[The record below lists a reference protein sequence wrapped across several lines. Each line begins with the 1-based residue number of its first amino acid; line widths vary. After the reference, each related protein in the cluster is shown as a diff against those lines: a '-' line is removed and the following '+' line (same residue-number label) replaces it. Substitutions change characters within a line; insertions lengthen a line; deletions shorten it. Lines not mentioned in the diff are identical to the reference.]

1 MRPTLADVAR
11 EARVSDATVDRVMNA
26 RPGVSA
32 RTQAAVMAAARRI
45 GYLGE
50 GADSAGPPVRLA
62 AILPSG
68 TNAFI
73 ADLARHLQAE
83 AGAAQAVSLR
93 VDWSDGLDPVALAG
107 RLVALR
113 GAVDGVAVVA
123 LNHPAVREAIRGL
136 SARGTP
142 VVTLASDIPAVPRQ
156 AYVGIDNGQA
166 GRLAGFVVG
175 RLLGKGARG
184 KVALFAG
191 SLAYRGHQER
201 EMGFRQI
208 LSEEFPGLEIL
219 ELRESRED
227 RDTAEAETTALLDRH
242 PDLAAIYNAGGAT
255 VGIARGLAGRGVA
268 GQVVFVAHDLT
279 AENRA
284 LLIDGTLDAVID
296 QNARAEARE
305 AVATLAAAARRQE
318 RRPIL
323 PRLQLILREN
333 IPAD

>member
-1 MRPTLADVAR
+1 
-11 EARVSDATVDRVMNA
+11 
-26 RPGVSA
+26 
-32 RTQAAVMAAARRI
+32 MAAARRL
-45 GYLGE
+45 GYLPGE
-50 GADSAGPPVRLA
+50 GVELTGPPVRLA
-62 AILPSG
+62 ALLPAG

-83 AGAAQAVSLR
+83 AEAASALSLR
-93 VDWSDGLDPVALAG
+93 VEWSEGLDPVALAG
-107 RLVALR
+107 RLVALQ

-175 RLLGKGARG
+175 RLLGKGAQG
-184 KVALFAG
+184 KGATGQVALFAG

-208 LSEEFPGLEIL
+208 LAEEFPGLDIL

-227 RDTAEAETTALLDRH
+227 RDRAGAETAALLDRH

-255 VGIARGLAGRGVA
+255 VGIARALAARGA
-268 GQVVFVAHDLT
+268 GGQVVFVAHDLT

-305 AVATLAAAARRQE
+305 AVATLAAAVRRQD
-318 RRPIL
+318 RRPMP